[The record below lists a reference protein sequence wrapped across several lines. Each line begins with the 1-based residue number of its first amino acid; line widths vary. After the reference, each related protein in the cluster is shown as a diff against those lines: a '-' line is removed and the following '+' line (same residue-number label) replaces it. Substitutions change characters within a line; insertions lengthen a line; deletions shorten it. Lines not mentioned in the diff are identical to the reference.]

1 MSGILEESDDQKHV
15 SEKKTTLYQFK
26 VEKSKPIIYVGL
38 PLNLPT
44 SVYMRSVLFQHNSSA
59 DIYRNKAGGQ
69 VSKTSY
75 I

>member
-1 MSGILEESDDQKHV
+1 MSA
-15 SEKKTTLYQFK
+15 KKNPSVYQFK

-38 PLNLPT
+38 PPNLPT

-59 DIYRNKAGGQ
+59 DIYLNKAGGQ
-69 VSKTSY
+69 VSKMSY